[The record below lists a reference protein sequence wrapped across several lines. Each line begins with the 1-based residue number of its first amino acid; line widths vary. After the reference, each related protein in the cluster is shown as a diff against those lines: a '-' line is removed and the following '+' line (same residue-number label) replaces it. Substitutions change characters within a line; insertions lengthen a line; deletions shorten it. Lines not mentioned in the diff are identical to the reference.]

1 MQKRGSDRFSKF
13 NNKKGAAKKEQ
24 LRQEKRVARKEREA
38 FFEAKR
44 QGASA
49 KPNKTQPPV
58 GTRAP
63 VEKMPLNK
71 YLAHA
76 GVAARRESAEL
87 VKTGMV
93 TVNGK
98 VITEPGHKVNPGD
111 QVRFKGKV
119 IEPTQGLVYIL
130 MNKPKDYITTLRDP
144 QKRKTVMDLVRGAT
158 PERIFPV
165 GRLDR
170 NTTGVLILTNDGEL
184 AQKLTHPS
192 NEIKKVYHAQLD
204 RPLERAHFDA
214 LLKGVELEDGLATV
228 DVLAYADL
236 KDKTQIGVEIH
247 SGKNRIVRRLFE
259 HFGYDVKGL
268 DRVVFAGLTKKNVDR
283 GKWRFLT
290 EKEIRDL
297 KYFGKGK

>member
-1 MQKRGSDRFSKF
+1 MQKRGSDRFAKF

-24 LRQEKRVARKEREA
+24 LRQEKRAVKKEREA
-38 FFEAKR
+38 FFEAKKKN
-44 QGASA
+44 ATTKSAAA
-49 KPNKTQPPV
+49 KPV
-58 GTRAP
+58 VTRSP
-63 VEKMPLNK
+63 IEQMPLNK

-87 VKTGMV
+87 VRSGLV

-98 VITEPGHKVNPGD
+98 PITEPGHKVNPGD
-111 QVRFKGKV
+111 QVKFKGKV

-144 QKRKTVMDLVRGAT
+144 QRRKTVMDLVRGAT
-158 PERIFPV
+158 GERIFPV

-170 NTTGVLILTNDGEL
+170 NTTGVLLLTNDGTL
-184 AQKLTHPS
+184 AQKLSHPS
-192 NEIKKVYHAQLD
+192 HETKKVYHVQLD

-214 LLKGVELEDGLATV
+214 LLQGVELEDGLATV

>member
-1 MQKRGSDRFSKF
+1 MQKRGSDRFAKF

-24 LRQEKRVARKEREA
+24 LRQEKRAARKEREA
-38 FFEAKR
+38 FFEEKKKNATNKST
-44 QGASA
+44 GP
-49 KPNKTQPPV
+49 KPV
-58 GTRAP
+58 ATRAP
-63 VEKMPLNK
+63 IEQMPLNK

-87 VKTGMV
+87 VRSGLV

-98 VITEPGHKVNPGD
+98 PITEPGHKVNPGD
-111 QVRFKGKV
+111 QVKFKGKV
-119 IEPTQGLVYIL
+119 IEPTRGLVYIL

-144 QKRKTVMDLVRGAT
+144 QRRKTVMDLVRGAT
-158 PERIFPV
+158 GERIFPV

-170 NTTGVLILTNDGEL
+170 NTTGVLLLTNDGEL

-192 NEIKKVYHAQLD
+192 HETKKVYHVQLD
-204 RPLERAHFDA
+204 RPLDRAHFDA
-214 LLKGVELEDGLATV
+214 LLKGVALEDGLATV

-268 DRVVFAGLTKKNVDR
+268 DRVVFGGLTKKNVDR

>member
-1 MQKRGSDRFSKF
+1 MQKRGSERFSHF

-24 LRQEKRVARKEREA
+24 IRKDKREVRKEREA
-38 FFEAKR
+38 FFEAKKR
-44 QGASA
+44 ATRSSTPA
-49 KPNKTQPPV
+49 NPKTA
-58 GTRAP
+58 TR
-63 VEKMPLNK
+63 VVVDKMPLNK

-76 GVAARRESAEL
+76 GVAARREAANL
-87 VKTGMV
+87 VKEGLV
-93 TVNGK
+93 SVNGK
-98 VITEPGHKVNPGD
+98 IITEPGHKVMPSD
-111 QVRFKGKV
+111 TVKFRGKP
-119 IEPTQGLVYIL
+119 IKPTHDFVYIL
-130 MNKPKDYITTLRDP
+130 LNKPKDYITTLRDP
-144 QKRKTVMDLVRGAT
+144 QKRKTVMDVVRSAT
-158 PERIFPV
+158 NERIFPV

-170 NTTGVLILTNDGEL
+170 NTTGVLLLTNDGDL
-184 AQKLTHPS
+184 AQTLTHPS
-192 NEIKKVYHAQLD
+192 NEIKKVYHVQLD
-204 RPLERAHFDA
+204 RPLERNHFDA
-214 LLKGVELEDGLATV
+214 LLKGVQLEDGLATV

-259 HFGYDVKGL
+259 HFKYDVKGL

>member
-1 MQKRGSDRFSKF
+1 MQKRGSDRFAKF

-24 LRQEKRVARKEREA
+24 LRQEKRAVKKEREA
-38 FFEAKR
+38 FFEAKKKN
-44 QGASA
+44 ATTKSA
-49 KPNKTQPPV
+49 ATKPV
-58 GTRAP
+58 VTRSP
-63 VEKMPLNK
+63 IEQMPLNK

-87 VKTGMV
+87 VRSGLV

-98 VITEPGHKVNPGD
+98 PITEPGHKVNPGD
-111 QVRFKGKV
+111 QVKFKGKV

-144 QKRKTVMDLVRGAT
+144 QRRKTVMDLVRGAT
-158 PERIFPV
+158 GERIFPV

-170 NTTGVLILTNDGEL
+170 NTTGVLLLTNDGTL
-184 AQKLTHPS
+184 AQKLSHPS
-192 NEIKKVYHAQLD
+192 HETKKVYHVQLD

-214 LLKGVELEDGLATV
+214 LLQGVELEDGLATV